1 MYMVL
6 VRADLQELD
15 LLPRLDLQTY
25 LPQDLIDG
33 RIEHRSTILGR
44 KHQMIQQ
51 NRDVIALV
59 DLAAH
64 PPRLRRKRRRM
75 QPAGI
80 QPEQSSGRQARMP
93 STATRSRGMMR
104 TGQPR
109 ELIGIDISERR
120 LDVPAPP
127 NGVAS
132 GTEPHA

>member
-44 KHQMIQQ
+44 EHQMIQQ

-80 QPEQSSGRQARMP
+80 LGQQTCEGVHTDVRQAFYTLFNHGNP
-93 STATRSRGMMR
+93 
-104 TGQPR
+104 
-109 ELIGIDISERR
+109 LIGGK
-120 LDVPAPP
+120 PWMF
-127 NGVAS
+127 
-132 GTEPHA
+132 